1 MMCPMPKGG
10 HRPGAGRKPKP
21 DGLVPITVKVHPI
34 IAARWKAL
42 GSTPGERADMQ
53 RAVIEAGMR
62 ALTEALGIVVKVPR
76 A

>member
-1 MMCPMPKGG
+1 MPKGG
-10 HRPGAGRKPKP
+10 HRPGAGRKPNP
-21 DGLVPITVKVHPI
+21 DGHLIPITVKVHPT

-62 ALTEALGIVVKVPR
+62 VVGVWPGVPN